1 MISNIDRMER
11 KNKKYYQEMITKM
24 VTQNIRDDEMLK
36 LADNLK
42 EINYSEPDQLLTLF
56 ECLL

>member
-56 ECLL
+56 EYHL